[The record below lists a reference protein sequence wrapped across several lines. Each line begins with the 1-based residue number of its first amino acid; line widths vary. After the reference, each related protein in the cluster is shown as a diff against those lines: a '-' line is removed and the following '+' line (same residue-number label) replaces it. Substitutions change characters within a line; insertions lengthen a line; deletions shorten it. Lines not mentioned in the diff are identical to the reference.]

1 MRLSAL
7 LVLLAAG
14 IAVGAFF
21 GGRATVDRHPTAPVP
36 GGYQAGRED
45 AFGGFDGGWAL
56 GAPYAVTLKRGTGGI
71 TYAFARRW
79 AMEPG
84 LVYSVCGH
92 AVCSRKGP

>member
-21 GGRATVDRHPTAPVP
+21 VGRATVHQHR
-36 GGYQAGRED
+36 YQAGRED
-45 AFGGFDGGWAL
+45 AFSGFDGGWAL

-71 TYAFARRW
+71 TYAFDRRW
-79 AMEPG
+79 ELEPG
-84 LVYSVCGH
+84 FVYRVCGH
-92 AVCSRKGP
+92 AVCSRPAP